1 MNCKK
6 LFSQVFS
13 LICLLGFL
21 FQTQQVSVL
30 YFRFGTTSRTVYQVR
45 AFDFYQSIMYCPRF
59 MELIERQQV
68 KSILAT
74 IPKSTD
80 DFHRQLE
87 NLTVRQILEVTPPVF
102 DTMTSCS
109 VRKGRMSSPVSL
121 NERQC
126 LDFFKIT
133 KSVTGERICYTFTP
147 RIQAT
152 YSVGDVASSYNY
164 LGILYQIFFKSSVAK
179 TTFAFI
185 ISSVLDLNTTDK
197 EGPLHSRAF
206 QANVDNAKTFSQSN
220 IFVSGDS
227 IEINRLPAPYDTRCT
242 PGHDQEVCY
251 EFCLIGKFK
260 TMNRLPWSGFHR
272 EKLDMKI
279 LAPTDLLNESIAR
292 LVEDSI
298 QKCHFLCKLKPECFT
313 KFSRTTVQEYQGYS
327 LVISSILPSLPHMSI
342 YSIPS
347 LTLVEYIVQIGSS
360 FGMWFGMSIN
370 SFDPKNWKIRKKKH
384 KARIARITGR
394 RLTFIVSRNGQQNRT
409 CIMDKR

>member
-164 LGILYQIFFKSSVAK
+164 VGILYQIVLKASVSK
-179 TTFAFI
+179 TIYAFI
-185 ISSVLDLNTTDK
+185 ISSVLDPNTTEQED
-197 EGPLHSRAF
+197 PLHSRAF
-206 QANVDNAKTFSQSN
+206 QANADNMKTFNQSR
-220 IFVSGDS
+220 IFVYGDS
-227 IEINRLPAPYDTRCT
+227 MEINRLPPPHDTKCT

-251 EFCLIGKFK
+251 ESCL
-260 TMNRLPWSGFHR
+260 MNKLRTINKLPWSGFHR
-272 EKLDMKI
+272 RKLDMKI
-279 LAPTDLLNESIAR
+279 LTPTDLLNESISKHVA
-292 LVEDSI
+292 DSFEE
-298 QKCHFLCKLKPECFT
+298 CHSLCKLKTECLT
-313 KFSRTTVQEYQGYS
+313 KFSRTTIQEYQGYS
-327 LVISSILPSLPHMSI
+327 MVISSMLPSLPHMSI

-347 LTLVEYIVQIGSS
+347 ITLVEYIVQIGSS

-370 SFDPKNWKIRKKKH
+370 SFDPKNWKIRRKKH
-384 KARIARITGR
+384 KARITRITGK
-394 RLTFIVSRNGQQNRT
+394 RLGNRS
-409 CIMDKR
+409 